1 MEVHM
6 EIIQTRKPT
15 TVAEMEAIYTPVVEV
30 EHPMIKGIKL
40 YLRIRRGLSPQMM
53 MLANIPINNPIPMA
67 ILTDEEKADAA
78 KEAAKEAAEGGAA
91 APPPELTL
99 HESMKRIA
107 QVAMVEPTFKEVEHL
122 IGDDLYILSKI
133 TSLATGLDMFAGLF
147 DANNPFR
154 GGGQG
159 DVTPELVTPGI
170 SG

>member
-1 MEVHM
+1 M
-6 EIIQTRKPT
+6 EIVSVHKPT
-15 TVAEMEAIYTPVVEV
+15 TAAEMEAIYAPIVEV
-30 EHPMIKGIKL
+30 EHPMIKGVKM
-40 YLRIRRGLSPQMM
+40 YLRIRRGLTPQMM
-53 MLANIPINNPIPMA
+53 LLANIPINNPIPMA

-78 KEAAKEAAEGGAA
+78 KEAAKDAAEGGMA

-107 QVAMVEPTFKEVEHL
+107 RVAMIEPTFESVEHL
-122 IGDDLYILSKI
+122 IGDDLFILSKI
-133 TSLATGLDMFAGLF
+133 TSLVTGLDMFSGLF